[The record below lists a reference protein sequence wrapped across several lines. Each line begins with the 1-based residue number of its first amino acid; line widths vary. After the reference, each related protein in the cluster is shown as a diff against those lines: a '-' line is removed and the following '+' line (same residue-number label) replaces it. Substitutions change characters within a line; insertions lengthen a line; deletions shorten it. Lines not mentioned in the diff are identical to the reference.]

1 MDFCGFVADS
11 MRWAKIYYHNPDFV
25 YHLNGEARTL
35 YLTFDDGPT
44 PRVTE
49 WILKTLDRYH
59 ARATFFMIGNN
70 MAKYP
75 SLVKMIADSGHSVGN
90 HTYNHDKGFRTG
102 LLSYIQSVR
111 KAQELLPEE
120 SNLFRPPYGRI
131 RLDQARAI
139 QQMGLKIVLW
149 SVISC
154 DYEARISPQRCY
166 NLVRRRLGEGKI
178 IVFHDSLKA
187 EKNMRYVLERL
198 LDEYSDTYR
207 FEAIRL

>member
-11 MRWAKIYYHNPDFV
+11 MKWAKLYYHNSDFV
-25 YHLNGEARTL
+25 YNLNGSNKTL

-44 PRVTE
+44 PRITE
-49 WILKTLDRYH
+49 WILKILNRYN
-59 ARATFFMIGNN
+59 ARASFFMIGNN
-70 MAKYP
+70 MSRYP
-75 SLVKMIADSGHSVGN
+75 SLVKDIVQEGHSVGN

-102 LLSYIQSVR
+102 LQTYLQSVL
-111 KAQELLPEE
+111 KTQELLPEG

-131 RLDQARAI
+131 RLEQAKAI

-154 DYEARISPQRCY
+154 DYEARISPMRCY
-166 NLVRRRLGEGKI
+166 NLVHRRIAQGKI